1 MHRSGFVVDLTPPE
15 GEDPEGRNSEDGD
28 HEDAE
33 DTAPISEE
41 AT

>member
-15 GEDPEGRNSEDGD
+15 GEDPEDGD
-28 HEDAE
+28 HEDPE
-33 DTAPISEE
+33 DATPIGEE